1 MKMNRLQRKC
11 FIASASIHGLLA
23 VIILVGPGF
32 MSSTRPVENLPIL
45 DFVPDVLVDKALMGG
60 GNPNA
65 KPPPPAPVA
74 QPVQPTAPPVTPPQ
88 PKAQPKQRD
97 PEPVEPVKNQTDS
110 LEESPPK
117 KRTPQ
122 ISTTLKTRQTATKTP
137 SKSTDESRSQE
148 RQTQEQQKRLASAL
162 TSAAHSLKPGT
173 ATDASIT
180 DVSRGPG
187 GGGPVYA
194 SYLAWIQSVYM
205 NAWVPPDDAS
215 VDAAGAYASITIERD
230 GTIRSATLVGVSGDR
245 AIDASVRRTL
255 ERVTTIGKSFPE
267 GVKENERT
275 YKLKFDLSLKR
286 GTA

>member
-1 MKMNRLQRKC
+1 MNRLQKKC
-11 FIASASIHGLLA
+11 FIVSAAIHGLLA
-23 VIILVGPGF
+23 VIIVVGPGF
-32 MSSTRPVENLPIL
+32 MSSTKPVEDLPPL
-45 DFVPDVLVDKALMGG
+45 DVVPDILVDRALVGG

-65 KPPPPAPVA
+65 KPPPPAPLV
-74 QPVQPTAPPVTPPQ
+74 QPVQQTAAPVTPPE
-88 PKAQPKQRD
+88 PKPQPKQRD
-97 PEPVEPVKNQTDS
+97 PDPVEPAKNPTES
-110 LEESPPK
+110 LEESTPK
-117 KRTPQ
+117 QHTVQ
-122 ISTTLKTRQTATKTP
+122 IPTTLKTRPKTTKET
-137 SKSTDESRSQE
+137 SKSSEETKAQE
-148 RQTQEQQKRLASAL
+148 RQAAEQRQRLAGAFA
-162 TSAAHSLKPGT
+162 TAANSVRQGT
-173 ATDASIT
+173 ASATSIE

-215 VDAAGAYASITIERD
+215 VDSAIAYASVTIERD
-230 GTIRSATLVGVSGDR
+230 GTIRSATLVGRSGDS

-275 YKLKFDLSLKR
+275 YRLKFDLSVKR

>member
-1 MKMNRLQRKC
+1 MNRLQKKC

-32 MSSTRPVENLPIL
+32 MSSTKPVEDLPPL
-45 DFVPDVLVDKALMGG
+45 DCVPDILVDQALVGG

-65 KPPPPAPVA
+65 KPPPPAPPV
-74 QPVQPTAPPVTPPQ
+74 QPVQQTAPPVEPKQLP
-88 PKAQPKQRD
+88 PKAHD
-97 PEPVEPVKNQTDS
+97 PEPVEPIKKQTES
-110 LEESPPK
+110 FEESPPK
-117 KRTPQ
+117 KHTVQ
-122 ISTTLKTRQTATKTP
+122 IPTTLKTRPKTTKET
-137 SKSTDESRSQE
+137 SKSSDETHAQE
-148 RQTQEQQKRLASAL
+148 RQAAEQRQRLAGAFA
-162 TSAAHSLKPGT
+162 SAATGVKPG
-173 ATDASIT
+173 AASDLSIT

-215 VDAAGAYASITIERD
+215 VDAAVAYASIIIERD
-230 GTIRSATLVGVSGDR
+230 GTIRSATLVGRSGDS

-255 ERVTTIGKSFPE
+255 ERVSTIGKSFPE

-275 YKLKFDLSLKR
+275 YKLKFDLSAKR